1 MIALLSRTFLIVGF
15 PLPHFKYHS
24 LLACQVP
31 EGKSV
36 DNLTGVPCFYLVVF
50 LLMVLRCSLY
60 SFKFVD
66 ILIVMCQCGPLWF
79 PIVWDSLCVCL
90 APMASPES
98 KQAISGT
105 DSRGEKKGLQTDQF
119 RTIGTGHCRDLQ
131 SPSPLIVRNLKET
144 S

>member
-24 LLACQVP
+24 LLTCQVP

-79 PIVWDSLCVCL
+79 PIVWDSLCFLHLEFSFFSQIGKFL
-90 APMASPES
+90 AFCFQISSLFPFLSLLLP
-98 KQAISGT
+98 KQ
-105 DSRGEKKGLQTDQF
+105 LQ
-119 RTIGTGHCRDLQ
+119 C
-131 SPSPLIVRNLKET
+131 EC
-144 S
+144 

>member
-79 PIVWDSLCVCL
+79 PIVWDSLCFLHLEFSFFSQIGKFL
-90 APMASPES
+90 AFCF
-98 KQAISGT
+98 QISSLFLSIHVLLLG
-105 DSRGEKKGLQTDQF
+105 
-119 RTIGTGHCRDLQ
+119 
-131 SPSPLIVRNLKET
+131 PL
-144 S
+144 